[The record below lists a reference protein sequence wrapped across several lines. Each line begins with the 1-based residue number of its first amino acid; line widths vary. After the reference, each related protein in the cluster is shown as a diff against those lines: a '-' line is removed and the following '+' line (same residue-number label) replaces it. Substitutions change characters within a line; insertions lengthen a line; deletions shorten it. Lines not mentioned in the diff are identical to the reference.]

1 VKTNPLPGV
10 SLTNLLFQGIELPA
24 DRAIFW
30 ERAGNRAVR
39 KGKWKVVSIFPQNQW
54 QLFDLE
60 TDRGET
66 TDLAAQ
72 HPDVVKALNTE
83 YEAWAKRTDV
93 EPYEKLRP
101 VVQGNTGPN
110 AGGSAQPRPGARVE

>member
-1 VKTNPLPGV
+1 M
-10 SLTNLLFQGIELPA
+10 
-24 DRAIFW
+24 
-30 ERAGNRAVR
+30 R
-39 KGKWKVVSIFPQNQW
+39 KGKWKGVSIFPQNKW

-66 TDLAAQ
+66 VDVAAQ
-72 HPDVVKALNTE
+72 NPDVVKALNAD

-101 VVQGNTGPN
+101 VVQGGNPINNPN
-110 AGGSAQPRPGARVE
+110 APTQNRPASRIE